1 MRRPGSQFRI
11 RSLPTSSTSSLAR
24 SEVNASTER
33 PLTTATPMSF
43 QLVLTVPPSEAR
55 RLSPATGIDEVS
67 LKITTVLPVGA
78 PLAAL
83 RESEV
88 GATAVGAVG
97 RSEHAT
103 AADAS
108 NTVPSENRAAF
119 FLIWYMEFLG
129 LCMRIMRSP
138 NWIRAAMWW
147 MPYAPL
153 SMSCSHCRTPA
164 DTEKRLKGGR
174 GENWANCLLEF
185 ASGPTRVASLRHSP

>member
-1 MRRPGSQFRI
+1 MRGPGSQFRI

-43 QLVLTVPPSEAR
+43 QLELTVPPSEAR

-97 RSEHAT
+97 WSEHAA
-103 AADAS
+103 AADVS
-108 NTVPSENRAAF
+108 NNVPGEYSAATFLVWYTEYLRMFIRIPLRTYCTSTV
-119 FLIWYMEFLG
+119 M
-129 LCMRIMRSP
+129 
-138 NWIRAAMWW
+138 
-147 MPYAPL
+147 
-153 SMSCSHCRTPA
+153 
-164 DTEKRLKGGR
+164 
-174 GENWANCLLEF
+174 
-185 ASGPTRVASLRHSP
+185 V

>member
-138 NWIRAAMWW
+138 NWIRAAVVD
-147 MPYAPL
+147 AIRSAFDVL
-153 SMSCSHCRTPA
+153 QSLQNAGGHRKEA
-164 DTEKRLKGGR
+164 EGGR